1 MNHDSTSVWRA
12 NKNCSILDGA
22 CRFSLRINS
31 LWGKPSIKGRWEQI
45 SEEPLLFLEGPGTL
59 WEFFEDGTVSIGV
72 MGNISGQ
79 YSWPDKAHLKIEL
92 SGDFLGAG
100 LVYEFTQS
108 GDEITLRDPS
118 TQSTIVLKRYKEFSP
133 GPNVLAGDWQKD
145 SPDDSQCFSA
155 FGLDYASEKI
165 TFGADGSFSVDEEVS
180 SLTMCGQ
187 FSSRRNNLLISA
199 TGTKGQEQIGGE
211 LNCQV
216 TISHSRLLFR
226 DDQGR
231 VTLYVR
237 AEK

>member
-1 MNHDSTSVWRA
+1 MVLTA
-12 NKNCSILDGA
+12 LAFALAA
-22 CRFSLRINS
+22 CG
-31 LWGKPSIKGRWEQI
+31 GKPSIKGRWEQI
-45 SEEPLLFLEGPGTL
+45 SEGSLLLFSGGPGTL
-59 WEFFEDGTVSIGV
+59 WEFFEDGTVSIGDF
-72 MGNISGQ
+72 SGQ
-79 YSWPDKAHLKIEL
+79 YSWPDNAHLKIEMAQ
-92 SGDFLGAG
+92 GVG

-145 SPDDSQCFSA
+145 SPDGSQCFSA
-155 FGLDYASEKI
+155 FGLDYAPEKI
-165 TFGADGSFSVDEEVS
+165 TFGADGSFSVDEDVRFIVPRKHMT
-180 SLTMCGQ
+180 LYGQ

-226 DDQGR
+226 DDEGR